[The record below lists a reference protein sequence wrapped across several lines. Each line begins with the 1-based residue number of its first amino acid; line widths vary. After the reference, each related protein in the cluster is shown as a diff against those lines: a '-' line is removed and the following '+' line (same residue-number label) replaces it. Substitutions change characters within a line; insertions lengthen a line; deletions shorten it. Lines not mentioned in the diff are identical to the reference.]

1 MLKKH
6 HGINTRIRTTN
17 KENTYIFNRQK
28 NLELKTKKDHIIV
41 QLIVTIIIHEQSIYT
56 NQTQNYTQ
64 TGIVIIYGTIICNLQ
79 LVIKQSF
86 YQDNLAP

>member
-1 MLKKH
+1 MLKKY

-28 NLELKTKKDHIIV
+28 NLELKTKKDHIII

-56 NQTQNYTQ
+56 N
-64 TGIVIIYGTIICNLQ
+64 
-79 LVIKQSF
+79 
-86 YQDNLAP
+86 